1 MKKLIKKTYISS
13 LTTLYM
19 SCWTTIYLNMDNLVV
34 RFGNEFKTENVNAF
48 LAVGVAGALFLLAFL
63 GYFYFI
69 KNEDDDR
76 ELRESFITNLPVSIL
91 LVAVQ
96 VYLS

>member
-1 MKKLIKKTYISS
+1 MKELIKKTYISS
-13 LTTLYM
+13 LTTLYL
-19 SCWTTIYLNMDNLVV
+19 SCWTTVYLHMDNLVI
-34 RFGNEFKTENVNAF
+34 RFGNELRTENINS
-48 LAVGVAGALFLLAFL
+48 LTAVGVAGALFFLAFF
-63 GYFYFI
+63 GYFHFI

-76 ELRESFITNLPVSIL
+76 ELRESFLTNLPVSIL